1 MIVLD
6 ASVVVNLVGDDGA
19 AGDTAR
25 EVARSSQN
33 RIAVPD
39 LVDVESVAVLRR
51 RWLNNGLTAE
61 RFRLAVED
69 LTALPFQRF
78 PAAPLMR
85 RAYELRNNATPSDA
99 CYVAL
104 AEALLATLVTADA
117 RLANAPGINCSIQLI
132 RTP

>member
-78 PAAPLMR
+78 PAAAVVR
-85 RAYELRNNATPSDA
+85 S
-99 CYVAL
+99 
-104 AEALLATLVTADA
+104 
-117 RLANAPGINCSIQLI
+117 ANSII
-132 RTP
+132 CVSR